1 MKLFID
7 SADVQAIKRL
17 NSYGI
22 IDGVTTNPSLI
33 AKEGRDFKQ
42 VVKEITLIVNG
53 PISAEV
59 ISTTAE
65 GMLKEAEELL
75 KIHPNI
81 VIKIPI
87 IAEGLKAIKVLSE
100 KNVKT
105 NATLCFSANQA
116 LLVAKAGATYVS
128 PFIGRLD
135 DSGETGMQLI
145 QEIKTIYDNYGFE
158 TKILVASIRSP
169 LQVKEAAMIGADA
182 ATCPVTV
189 LNQLVKHPLTDVGL
203 QKFLDDWERAGKK

>member
-100 KNVKT
+100 KGVKT

-158 TKILVASIRSP
+158 TKILAASIRSP

>member
-158 TKILVASIRSP
+158 TKILAASIRSP